1 MSRSPQIKM
10 TRWSKTDLVNP
21 DNVLETYD
29 LASDAA
35 WWHAISGGACGC
47 VSVSMRPPRRDEFS
61 GAPHWPVRRDDLTG
75 QGAFAYAGTMLDA

>member
-1 MSRSPQIKM
+1 M
-10 TRWSKTDLVNP
+10 TRWPKTDLVNRE
-21 DNVLETYD
+21 NVLKSYG

-35 WWHAISGGACGC
+35 WWRACSAETRGC

-61 GAPHWPVRRDDLTG
+61 GALHWPVRRDGLTG